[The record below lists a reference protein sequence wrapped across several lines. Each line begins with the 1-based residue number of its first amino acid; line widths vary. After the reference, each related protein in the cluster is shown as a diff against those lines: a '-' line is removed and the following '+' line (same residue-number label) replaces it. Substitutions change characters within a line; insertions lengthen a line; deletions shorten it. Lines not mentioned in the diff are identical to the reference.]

1 MNTNANINNT
11 IATATTTAANNL
23 LTNVTIWKETALYL
37 NGILSNQ
44 TDITNLLNKKLMELA
59 SKNEELSKENAE
71 LRSKVEILTKSNT
84 VEIPTKSNTVENK
97 VKDDDIVT
105 KIVFYDRYQLRYET
119 LYIKGE
125 VKLQDL
131 PNDMQRD
138 FGYHCTTHS
147 AECELV
153 IQDCIVEFGNTL
165 GCIEIEI
172 LNKEEYDTISFN
184 KELCDV
190 KQFIDAYDRFIKYYL

>member
-11 IATATTTAANNL
+11 IATTTAANNL
-23 LTNVTIWKETALYL
+23 LTDVTTWKETALNL
-37 NGILSNQ
+37 SRILSDQ
-44 TDITNLLNKKLMELA
+44 TDIVNLLNKKLMELA

-71 LRSKVEILTKSNT
+71 LRFK
-84 VEIPTKSNTVENK
+84 VEIPTKSNTAENK
-97 VKDDDIVT
+97 IKDDDVVT
-105 KIVFYDRYQLRYET
+105 KIVFYDYYQFCYET
-119 LYIKGE
+119 LYIEGE

-131 PNDMQRD
+131 PNDMQKE

-147 AECELV
+147 GECELV
-153 IQDCIVEFGNTL
+153 LQDCIVEFGNTL
-165 GCIEIEI
+165 GRIEIDI
-172 LNKEEYDTISFN
+172 LNKDEYDTISFN

>member
-11 IATATTTAANNL
+11 IATTTAANNL
-23 LTNVTIWKETALYL
+23 LTDVTTWKETALNL
-37 NGILSNQ
+37 SRILSDQ
-44 TDITNLLNKKLMELA
+44 TDIVNLLNKKLMELA

-71 LRSKVEILTKSNT
+71 LRSKVEI
-84 VEIPTKSNTVENK
+84 PTNNNKVENK
-97 VKDDDIVT
+97 VNDEKKKK
-105 KIVFYDRYQLRYET
+105 KIVFYDYYQFRYET

-131 PNDMQRD
+131 PNDMQKE

>member
-1 MNTNANINNT
+1 MNTNTNINNA
-11 IATATTTAANNL
+11 IASTTTAAANNL
-23 LTNVTIWKETALYL
+23 LTDVTTWKETALNL
-37 NGILSNQ
+37 SRILSDQ
-44 TDITNLLNKKLMELA
+44 TDIVNLLNKKLI
-59 SKNEELSKENAE
+59 ELSKENAE
-71 LRSKVEILTKSNT
+71 LRSK

-97 VKDDDIVT
+97 VKDDDVVT
-105 KIVFYDRYQLRYET
+105 KIVFYDCYQFCYET

-131 PNDMQRD
+131 PNDMQKE

-153 IQDCIVEFGNTL
+153 LQDCIVEFGNTL
-165 GCIEIEI
+165 GRIEIDI
-172 LNKEEYDTISFN
+172 LNKDEYDTISFN

>member
-11 IATATTTAANNL
+11 TATTTAANNL
-23 LTNVTIWKETALYL
+23 LTDVTTWKETALNL
-37 NGILSNQ
+37 SRILSDQ
-44 TDITNLLNKKLMELA
+44 TDIVNLLNKKLMELA

-71 LRSKVEILTKSNT
+71 LRSKVEI
-84 VEIPTKSNTVENK
+84 PTKSNTVENK
-97 VKDDDIVT
+97 IKDDDVVT
-105 KIVFYDRYQLRYET
+105 KIVFYDCYQFRYET
-119 LYIKGE
+119 LYIEGE

-131 PNDMQRD
+131 PNDMQKE

>member
-23 LTNVTIWKETALYL
+23 LTDVTTWKETALNL
-37 NGILSNQ
+37 SRILSDQ
-44 TDITNLLNKKLMELA
+44 TDIVNLLNKKLMELA

-71 LRSKVEILTKSNT
+71 LRSKVEI
-84 VEIPTKSNTVENK
+84 PTKSNTVENK
-97 VKDDDIVT
+97 IKDDDVVT
-105 KIVFYDRYQLRYET
+105 KIVFYDCYQFRYET
-119 LYIKGE
+119 LYIEGE

-131 PNDMQRD
+131 PNDMQKE

>member
-23 LTNVTIWKETALYL
+23 LTDVTTWKETALNL
-37 NGILSNQ
+37 SRILTDQ
-44 TDITNLLNKKLMELA
+44 TNIVNLLNKKLMELA

-71 LRSKVEILTKSNT
+71 LRSKVEILTT

-97 VKDDDIVT
+97 VKDDDVVT
-105 KIVFYDRYQLRYET
+105 KIVFYDCYQFRYET

-131 PNDMQRD
+131 PNDMQKE

-147 AECELV
+147 VECELV

-165 GCIEIEI
+165 GRIEIEI
-172 LNKEEYDTISFN
+172 LNKEEYDTVSFN

>member
-11 IATATTTAANNL
+11 IATTTAANNL
-23 LTNVTIWKETALYL
+23 LTDVTTWKETALNL
-37 NGILSNQ
+37 SRILSDQ
-44 TDITNLLNKKLMELA
+44 TDIVNLLNKKLMELA

-71 LRSKVEILTKSNT
+71 LRSKVEI
-84 VEIPTKSNTVENK
+84 PTKSNTVENK
-97 VKDDDIVT
+97 VKDDDVVT
-105 KIVFYDRYQLRYET
+105 KIVFYDYYQFRYET

-131 PNDMQRD
+131 PNDMQKE

>member
-1 MNTNANINNT
+1 MNTDTNINNT
-11 IATATTTAANNL
+11 IASATTTATNNL
-23 LTNVTIWKETALYL
+23 LVDVTTWKETALNL
-37 NGILSNQ
+37 SRILSEQ
-44 TDITNLLNKKLMELA
+44 TNIVNLLNKKLMELA

-71 LRSKVEILTKSNT
+71 LRSKVEI
-84 VEIPTKSNTVENK
+84 PTKSNTVENK
-97 VKDDDIVT
+97 IKDDDVVT
-105 KIVFYDRYQLRYET
+105 KIVFYDCYQFRYET
-119 LYIKGE
+119 LYIEGE

-131 PNDMQRD
+131 PNDMQKE

>member
-11 IATATTTAANNL
+11 IAIATTTAANNL
-23 LTNVTIWKETALYL
+23 LTDVTTWKETALNL
-37 NGILSNQ
+37 SRILSDQ
-44 TDITNLLNKKLMELA
+44 TDIVNLLNKKLMELA

-71 LRSKVEILTKSNT
+71 LRSKVEI
-84 VEIPTKSNTVENK
+84 PTKSNTVENK
-97 VKDDDIVT
+97 IKDDDVVT
-105 KIVFYDRYQLRYET
+105 KIVFYDCYQFRYET
-119 LYIKGE
+119 LYIEGE

-131 PNDMQRD
+131 PNDMQKE